1 MIAIKKSNDLRKD
14 HCSSINLLRLLKR
27 LIGPFVLL
35 SCCGN
40 GDALAIAESAADRL
54 KLDNPVG
61 QRKQGVIL
69 ATTNVDAWHDRGA
82 ALADQNRTSRYAL
95 AAVGL
100 HAEALG
106 IGVASVTG

>member
-1 MIAIKKSNDLRKD
+1 M
-14 HCSSINLLRLLKR
+14 NLLLFLKTLLG
-27 LIGPFVLL
+27 LFVLL
-35 SCCGN
+35 SCCCN

-61 QRKQGVIL
+61 QCKQSVIL
-69 ATTNVDAWHDRGA
+69 ATTNVDAWHNRGA